1 MYNRVYNQ
9 KIVNEVNST
18 VFHFRTNSH
27 SDLCISALQLTIHST
42 YWLLLFAVIIIIIIF
57 LGYIFVCM

>member
-1 MYNRVYNQ
+1 MLYKFYYIIHMYNRVYNQ

-42 YWLLLFAVIIIIIIF
+42 Y
-57 LGYIFVCM
+57 